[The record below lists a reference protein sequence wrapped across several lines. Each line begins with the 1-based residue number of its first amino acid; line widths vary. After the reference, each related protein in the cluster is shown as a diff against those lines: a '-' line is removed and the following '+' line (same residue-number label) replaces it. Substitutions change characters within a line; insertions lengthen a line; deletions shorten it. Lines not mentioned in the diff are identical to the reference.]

1 MQSIN
6 VDAFVGQRLFIFFN
20 HNTPDGDVIYFD
32 EMYVTEG
39 NPTGIEELTSLSFN
53 VFPNPSTGEFNVNLS
68 SENSGDVN
76 LTVKNVVGQTVINKS
91 IAVSGKTRETI
102 SLANYSKGIYFLTID
117 NKTVK
122 LIVE

>member
-1 MQSIN
+1 VTFSKPKWS
-6 VDAFVGQRLFIFFN
+6 RSKIFTARFK
-20 HNTPDGDVIYFD
+20 
-32 EMYVTEG
+32 
-39 NPTGIEELTSLSFN
+39 L
-53 VFPNPSTGEFNVNLS
+53 NLS